1 MERVD
6 CKEARKEGGNMA
18 AGYKA
23 VTRVCNDSIQVG

>member
-18 AGYKA
+18 AGYKQLLGYA
-23 VTRVCNDSIQVG
+23 MTAFR